1 MANIKQEHCPAELMN
16 GSQTS
21 TLDSPPHDKIQSV
34 TGATPA
40 KSERLI
46 SLDAYRGFVM
56 LLMASEGLNISRV
69 VAKNPDSHF
78 WQFLSYQTDH
88 VAWRGCSLWDLIQPS
103 FMFMVG
109 VALPFSLAKR
119 RAAGQIFLALL
130 GHALWRSLVLV
141 LLGIFLR
148 SIHRPQ
154 TYFTFEDVLTQIGL
168 GYTFLFLLAWTTP
181 RVQFISA
188 MAILIGYWAAFA
200 LYPVPG
206 PGFDYQSVG
215 VPAGWEHLTG
225 FAAHWDKNTNL
236 AAAAD
241 QWFLNLFPREHP
253 FVFNGGGYLTLNFVP
268 SLATMIF
275 GLLAGQFL
283 RSQSSPAKIVK
294 TLIGIGLGCLALGAI
309 LDVTG
314 ICPSVKRIWTPS
326 WTIFS
331 TGWTCILL
339 ATFYTVIDWQGWKK
353 FAFPLVV
360 VGTNSI
366 AMYVMDHLWDGFIRN
381 AWKVH
386 FGPGIYNIFGAAYAP
401 ITEMLLM
408 LLVLWLI
415 CYWMYRRKIFIKI

>member
-1 MANIKQEHCPAELMN
+1 MN
-16 GSQTS
+16 GNQSPTLEPLPQTQ
-21 TLDSPPHDKIQSV
+21 TQSV
-34 TGATPA
+34 PGGAAPA
-40 KSERLI
+40 RAERLV

-56 LLMASEGLNISRV
+56 LLMASDGLNFSRV
-69 VAKNPDSHF
+69 AAHYPHSQL
-78 WQFLSYQTDH
+78 WQFLSYQTEH
-88 VAWRGCSLWDLIQPS
+88 VEWRGCSLWDLIQPS

-109 VALPFSLAKR
+109 VAMPFSLAKR
-119 RAAGQIFLALL
+119 RAAGQTFGALL
-130 GHALWRSLVLV
+130 GHALWRSLVLI

-148 SIHRPQ
+148 SVHRPQ

-168 GYTFLFLLAWTTP
+168 GYTFLFMLAWTKP
-181 RVQFISA
+181 RVQFITA
-188 MAILIGYWAAFA
+188 IAILIAYWAAFA
-200 LYPVPG
+200 LYPVPRA
-206 PGFDYQSVG
+206 GFDFQGVG
-215 VPAGWEHLTG
+215 VPPDWQYHLTG
-225 FAAHWDKNTNL
+225 FAAHWDKNTNF

-241 QWFLNLFPREHP
+241 QWFLNLFPRENR
-253 FVFNGGGYLTLNFVP
+253 FVFNGGGYLTLSFVP

-283 RSQSSPAKIVK
+283 RSQPAPEKIIM
-294 TLIGIGLGCLALGAI
+294 TLAGVGLGCLALGAF
-309 LDVTG
+309 LDITG

-339 ATFYTVIDWQGWKK
+339 ATFYGLVDGTGWKK

-366 AMYVMDHLWDGFIRN
+366 AMYVMDHLWDDFIKRT
-381 AWKVH
+381 WKIH
-386 FGPGIYNIFGAAYAP
+386 FGPGIYNIFGATFAP
-401 ITEMLLM
+401 ATEMLFM